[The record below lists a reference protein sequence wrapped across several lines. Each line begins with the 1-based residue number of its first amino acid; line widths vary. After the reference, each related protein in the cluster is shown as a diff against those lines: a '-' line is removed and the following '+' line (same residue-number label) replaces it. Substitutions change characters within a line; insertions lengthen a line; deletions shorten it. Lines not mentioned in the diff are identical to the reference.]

1 MPKLDKR
8 LTDSVA
14 RAIPLPLPTGTKTT
28 EVINGKAATVEKS
41 VQLFYWCRDTV
52 GFGLR
57 VSSRGDRSYISERR
71 VDGKTVRRTLGKA
84 AGPGAISADTARKLM
99 LTVSGELQTGV
110 DRVEVKREAAKV
122 EKQEGITLALAL
134 AEYVKGKRRGK
145 DGLGLKERTKH
156 DYLAMVEPGRVAK
169 DGKPFADG
177 ELFALADKSIYRITA
192 DDIRTVYKEAEKRS
206 KRQAIYAMQILRAAL
221 NWHGVQVPDSPL
233 AKTTA
238 GRERIVLPPTKGK
251 PKPIPPER
259 LGAWWAAASARA
271 GHHGADGL
279 RLMLLTGCRPGEVFG
294 SDYGPG
300 LLVRDVDLAGG
311 RMVLP
316 DTKNRTDHTV
326 ILSTQALDILR
337 HHCAD
342 KAPDAKVFD
351 ILDPGKALDA
361 INADAGVVGI
371 TPHKLRH
378 TFASIAAGLVNGFA
392 LKKMMNHAGGDDV
405 TAVHYVDQSEKQLR
419 DAWQS
424 VADFIVGATVEQST
438 TRHTN

>member
-14 RAIPLPLPTGTKTT
+14 RAIALPSPTGSKTT
-28 EVINGKAATVEKS
+28 EVINGKTATIEKS
-41 VQLFYWCRDTV
+41 VQVFYWCRDTA

-71 VDGKTVRRTLGKA
+71 VGGKTVRRTLGKA
-84 AGPGAISADTARKLM
+84 AGAGAISADTARKLM
-99 LTVSGELQTGV
+99 LTVSSELQTGV

-122 EKQEGITLALAL
+122 EKEEGITLALAL
-134 AEYVKGKRRGK
+134 QEYVNGKRRGK
-145 DGLGLKERTKH
+145 DGLGLKDRTKA
-156 DYLAMVEPGRVAK
+156 DYMAMVDAGRVAK

-192 DDIRTVYKEAEKRS
+192 DDIRAVYKEAEKKS
-206 KRQAIYAMQILRAAL
+206 QRQATYAMQVLRAVL

-233 AKTTA
+233 SKATA

-251 PKPIPPER
+251 PSPIPPER
-259 LGAWWAAASARA
+259 LGAWWSAASTRA
-271 GHHGADGL
+271 GHPGADGL
-279 RLMLLTGCRPGEVFG
+279 RFMLLTGCRPGEVFG
-294 SDYGPG
+294 SEFEPG

-311 RMVLP
+311 RVTLL

-326 ILSTQALDILR
+326 MLSTQALDILR
-337 HHCAD
+337 QQCSG
-342 KAPDAKVFD
+342 KAPTDKVFS
-351 ILDPGKALDA
+351 IEWVTKVLAS
-361 INADAGVVGI
+361 INEDAGTPGVS
-371 TPHKLRH
+371 PHKLRH

-405 TAVHYVDQSEKQLR
+405 TAVHYVGQSEAQLR

-424 VADFIVGATVEQST
+424 VADFIVGATV
-438 TRHTN
+438 